1 MKKVLVYL
9 FIAAAFCFAQTSEN
23 DGGLVEKSVQ
33 TESVDGLKN
42 MFDYNYD
49 ADSARFYVEKAYKH
63 RYKEDKQRN
72 TSTVFFIVGGALAI
86 GGGALITYG
95 ALNLDSDREFAKQ
108 HPDDG
113 APTASGLAIV
123 FGSISAVV
131 GGAGVAMGF
140 VFRRLA
146 KKNGAKA
153 EMFEQKASHFKN
165 HQSVRLDVA
174 PIVDPVCGR
183 LGAIAV
189 LGF

>member
-1 MKKVLVYL
+1 MKNILVYL

-23 DGGLVEKSVQ
+23 DGSLVEKSVQ

-72 TSTVFFIVGGALAI
+72 TSTVFFIAGGVLAL
-86 GGGALITYG
+86 GGGALIAYG
-95 ALNLDSDREFAKQ
+95 VLNMDSDREYAKQ

-113 APTASGLAIV
+113 ALSASGLSV
-123 FGSISAVV
+123 FWGAASSVF
-131 GGAGVAMGF
+131 GGAGIAMGF
-140 VFRRLA
+140 VFRGLA

-153 EMFEQKASHFKN
+153 EVFEQKASHFKKR
-165 HQSVRLDVA
+165 QSVRLDIV
-174 PIVDPVCGR
+174 PILDPVCGR
-183 LGAIAV
+183 LGAVTV